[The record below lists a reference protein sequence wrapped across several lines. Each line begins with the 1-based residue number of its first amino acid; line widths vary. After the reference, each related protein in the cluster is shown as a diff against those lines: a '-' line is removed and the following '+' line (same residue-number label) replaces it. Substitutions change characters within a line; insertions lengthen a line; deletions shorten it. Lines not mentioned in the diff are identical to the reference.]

1 MTQLEFEFCLPTPV
15 DQLRTHV
22 INERLYEA
30 ENSPI
35 VDNGEYHR
43 TTKIGDWILDT
54 VPYGWRLYNKYSE
67 FRTWIITK
75 YQQIRYGV
83 ADSECWSL
91 DYTFTRYMLPRLKH
105 FKNMKR
111 YSYPS
116 DITPE
121 EWENILDEI
130 IWAFDYMAN
139 EDKYITMPYF
149 DSDIE
154 KIFDP
159 NRSKT
164 VKQEIEWKNYLDKA
178 RSLHFRKQNALKLF
192 AKYYEALWD

>member
-1 MTQLEFEFCLPTPV
+1 MKQLEFDFYPITHT
-15 DQLRTHV
+15 DALRTHI
-22 INERLYEA
+22 INERLLES

-35 VDNGEYHR
+35 VEETEYHR
-43 TTKIGDWILDT
+43 TTKLGDWILDT
-54 VPYGWRLYNKYSE
+54 FPYGWRIYHTVGR
-67 FRTWIITK
+67 FRNWTITK
-75 YQQIRYGV
+75 YQQLRYGV

-105 FKNMKR
+105 FRNMKR

-121 EWENILDEI
+121 EWERILDEI

-139 EDKYITMPYF
+139 EDTYIIMPHF

-154 KIFDP
+154 KIFDI
-159 NRSKT
+159 NRPKT
-164 VKQEIEWKNYLDKA
+164 LEREIEWRNYFDKMK
-178 RSLHFRKQNALKLF
+178 SLQHRKVEALKLF
-192 AKYYEALWD
+192 SKYYEALWD